1 MIFELEPDAWERE
14 ARTVDA
20 LADSLPAPEPLPLA
34 DDRYA
39 RALGDVPGASD
50 AAARELHAA
59 AVAELRAFAAL
70 IRHRARRAAGADRAA
85 AEAIEAVR

>member
-1 MIFELEPDAWERE
+1 MIFELDPDAWERE

-20 LADSLPAPEPLPLA
+20 LADSLPAPEPLPLP

-39 RALGDVPGASD
+39 LALGDVPAASD

-59 AVAELRAFAAL
+59 AVAELRALAAR
-70 IRHRARRAAGADRAA
+70 IRNGARRAAGTDRAA
-85 AEAIEAVR
+85 AEAIEAVG